1 MSTCASSL
9 VCTASAGSAPAWPL
23 VGLAEGSRGSTLVS
37 RSRCAERDCTRAAA
51 LEMREDALAGAAAA
65 VALSP
70 AALVSVRSA
79 LKARLY
85 CSDSSGRLPS
95 LTSAAAA
102 SASCAAALAAAAACA
117 SAESK
122 PLARALVSASACA
135 CSSRARASSAAW
147 LGLGSGLGLG

>member
-1 MSTCASSL
+1 MRTCASSL

-51 LEMREDALAGAAAA
+51 LEMREEAGAAAA
-65 VALSP
+65 VALS
-70 AALVSVRSA
+70 AALVSVSSA

-102 SASCAAALAAAAACA
+102 SASCAAALAAAAACS
-117 SAESK
+117 SAES
-122 PLARALVSASACA
+122 
-135 CSSRARASSAAW
+135 
-147 LGLGSGLGLG
+147 

>member
-1 MSTCASSL
+1 MRTCASSL

-37 RSRCAERDCTRAAA
+37 RSRCAERDCTSAAA

-65 VALSP
+65 LS

-122 PLARALVSASACA
+122 PLARALVSASACD
-135 CSSRARASSAAW
+135 CSSRARASRAAW
-147 LGLGSGLGLG
+147 LGSGLG